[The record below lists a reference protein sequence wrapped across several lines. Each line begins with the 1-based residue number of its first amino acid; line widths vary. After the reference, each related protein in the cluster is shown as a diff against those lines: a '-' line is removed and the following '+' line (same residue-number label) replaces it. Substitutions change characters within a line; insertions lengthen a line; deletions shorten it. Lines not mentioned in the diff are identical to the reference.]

1 MNSILGRF
9 STIEYKWKVFFVIAV
24 GLFTSVYDYH
34 SVVVALPSISNDFQ
48 IDLPTGQW
56 VIIAYGLM
64 ISALLL
70 PVGRLAD
77 LIGRKKIYVLGFT
90 IFSLG
95 GILAAM
101 SGSIGYLISAKLIQG
116 VGAAM
121 TQGISMGMV
130 VAAFGPAERGKALGL
145 AMSIVGAG
153 GVVGPAISGFLAGY
167 IGWES
172 VFWSTVILGGISV
185 IIGQSLLKSDN
196 SVADSESF
204 DWLGSF
210 FSSIALVSFLTG
222 MTLGSRLGWD
232 VPAVW
237 VCFVVFMASLIIFIR
252 WELKIKAPLMDV
264 RLFKQKTFGFGVLA
278 SFLSFIST
286 QSIRFLIPFYIQIV
300 LGLPAQMVGWSVVP
314 ASFAMLIMG
323 PLSGRL
329 SDRFGWRIFTGGGLG
344 LSGIGLLVLCTLT
357 TESSIWLVITATTI
371 QSFGVGVFN
380 APNNS
385 SILSAVE
392 PNRYGVISGFLN
404 LIRNSG
410 NVVGIALATTLV
422 TSTMGFLGYP
432 PSLSAIESSE
442 AVGILKAFTSGLR
455 LTYFLGAIIVI
466 IGAILSFLCKPKVKI

>member
-1 MNSILGRF
+1 MSGILNMF
-9 STIEYKWKVFFVIAV
+9 PTVEYKWKVFFVIAV

-34 SVVVALPSISNDFQ
+34 SVVVALPSISEDFR

-56 VIIAYGLM
+56 VIIGYGLM

-70 PVGRLAD
+70 PMGRLAD
-77 LIGRKKIYVLGFT
+77 MVGRKRIYVIGFT

-101 SGSIGYLISAKLIQG
+101 SGSVGYLISAKLIQG
-116 VGAAM
+116 IGAAM

-153 GVVGPAISGFLAGY
+153 GVVGPAISGFLVGY
-167 IGWES
+167 VGWES
-172 VFWSTVILGGISV
+172 VFWSTVFLGGISV
-185 IIGQSLLKSDN
+185 LIGQSLLRTDN
-196 SVADSESF
+196 LVAADGSF
-204 DWLGSF
+204 DWLGSL
-210 FSSIALVSFLTG
+210 FSSIALIFFLTG

-232 VPAVW
+232 MPPVW
-237 VCFVVFMASLIIFIR
+237 ACFLIFIASLVVFIW
-252 WELKIKAPLMDV
+252 WELKFESPLMDV
-264 RLFKQKTFGFGVLA
+264 RLFKERIFGYGVLA
-278 SFLSFIST
+278 SFFSFIST
-286 QSIRFLIPFYIQIV
+286 QSIRFLIPFYIQMV
-300 LGLPAQMVGWSVVP
+300 LKLPAQMVGWSVVP
-314 ASFAMLIMG
+314 ASFAMLVMG

-329 SDRFGWRIFTGGGLG
+329 SDRYGSRIFTGGGLG
-344 LSGIGLLVLCTLT
+344 LSGIGLLVLCMLT
-357 TESSIWLVITATTI
+357 TESSIWLVIVATTI

-404 LIRNSG
+404 LIRNAG

-422 TSTMGFLGYP
+422 TTTMGFLGYP

-442 AVGILKAFTSGLR
+442 ASGILEAFTSGLR

-466 IGAILSFLCKPKVKI
+466 IGAILSLASKPSVKS